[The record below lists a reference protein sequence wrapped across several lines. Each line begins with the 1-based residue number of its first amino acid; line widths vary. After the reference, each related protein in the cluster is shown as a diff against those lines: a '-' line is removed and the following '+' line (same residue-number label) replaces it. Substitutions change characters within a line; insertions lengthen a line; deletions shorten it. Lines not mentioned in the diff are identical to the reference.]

1 MITAESTVKRRC
13 RAENRQQGPLYI
25 YKLCNGELKG
35 SKDMVGKKTAEFMI
49 VNRRTGKAL
58 QAAGVENGQGV
69 CQTAPT
75 GEDAQLWAQDGG
87 RLINR
92 LSGKALDVVHGGV
105 ESGARAHL
113 WEKVEDASSQQ
124 WELVKVTATYKK
136 LLNVQSGKVLDI
148 VDMSEED
155 GASAQLWD
163 DVDGVGQQWK
173 LVPAG
178 ESAPAKTVTKTV
190 KKPASPKKEA
200 VKDAAK
206 KVEEAVK
213 ETAATVKEAVKETV
227 AKPAVRKAS
236 EGASPAKAPR
246 AKKAPAR
253 GKK

>member
-1 MITAESTVKRRC
+1 MKI
-13 RAENRQQGPLYI
+13 
-25 YKLCNGELKG
+25 
-35 SKDMVGKKTAEFMI
+35 
-49 VNRRTGKAL
+49 
-58 QAAGVENGQGV
+58 
-69 CQTAPT
+69 
-75 GEDAQLWAQDGG
+75 
-87 RLINR
+87 
-92 LSGKALDVVHGGV
+92 
-105 ESGARAHL
+105 
-113 WEKVEDASSQQ
+113 
-124 WELVKVTATYKK
+124 TATYKK

-178 ESAPAKTVTKTV
+178 ESAPAKTVTKTA
-190 KKPASPKKEA
+190 KKPAAPKKEA
-200 VKDAAK
+200 VKAAAK

-236 EGASPAKAPR
+236 EGAAPAKAPR